1 MAKIIV
7 WSVILSVPLAV
18 LVALYLVSPLRW
30 RKASVSADAPP
41 FRNRVFS
48 ALKRATLAW
57 AWGML
62 AMVLASAALAELS
75 FPVPYSILGWSVPVA
90 VALAAVW
97 GAARP
102 RTYEDRV
109 NRDRNG
115 ALAGWVLLVVAL
127 PFVYLPVC
135 FFSSALARTGFGG
148 LALRRDEKPKEY
160 HITAERYSV
169 AKFAFASPVSEKM
182 IPEDATDIIFDF
194 RFGLFGGTM
203 SLGAGAELKCKVSR
217 EGLEKFAKDNKY
229 KFRSDSYE
237 KNECA
242 DGPQNCD
249 FIWMTFDKY
258 NPPRP
263 STRAWSEEK
272 MPDGTVKWE
281 PILEPV
287 ERPKKFLAYNYIY
300 SNCGGYSFFY
310 DVDGQVL
317 YASWSSN

>member
-1 MAKIIV
+1 MIRIALVLGVLFAI
-7 WSVILSVPLAV
+7 
-18 LVALYLVSPLRW
+18 LVALRLVSPQRW
-30 RKASVSADAPP
+30 RKASVPADALP
-41 FRNRVFS
+41 FRNKAFS
-48 ALKRATLAW
+48 ALKRAALAW

-62 AMVLASAALAELS
+62 AMLLASAALAELS
-75 FPVPYSILGWSVPVA
+75 FPVPFSILGWSVPVA
-90 VALAAVW
+90 VVLAAVW
-97 GAARP
+97 GALRP

-109 NRDRNG
+109 DRIRNG
-115 ALAGWVLLVVAL
+115 ARIGWLLLVICL
-127 PFVYLPVC
+127 PLVYLPIC
-135 FFSSALARTGFGG
+135 LFGSALSRTGFGG
-148 LALRRDEKPKEY
+148 LGLRRDEKPKKY
-160 HITAERYSV
+160 HITAERYSA
-169 AKFAFASPVSEKM
+169 AKFTFASPISESM

-203 SLGAGAELKCKVSR
+203 LGAGAELKCKVSR

-249 FIWMTFDKY
+249 WIWTTFDKY
-258 NPPRP
+258 NPPHK
-263 STRAWSEEK
+263 STRCQSAEK
-272 MPDGTVKWE
+272 MPDGTWKWE

-317 YASWSSN
+317 YANWSSN

>member
-1 MAKIIV
+1 MIGIALV
-7 WSVILSVPLAV
+7 LGVLLAI
-18 LVALYLVSPLRW
+18 LVALRLVSPQRW
-30 RKASVSADAPP
+30 RKASVPADALP
-41 FRNRVFS
+41 FRNKAFS
-48 ALKRATLAW
+48 ALKRAALAW

-62 AMVLASAALAELS
+62 AMLLASAALAELS
-75 FPVPYSILGWSVPVA
+75 FPVPFSILGWSVPVA
-90 VALAAVW
+90 VVLAAVW
-97 GAARP
+97 GALRP

-109 NRDRNG
+109 DRIRNG
-115 ALAGWVLLVVAL
+115 ARIGWLLLVICL
-127 PFVYLPVC
+127 PLVYLPIC
-135 FFSSALARTGFGG
+135 LFGSALSRTGFGG
-148 LALRRDEKPKEY
+148 LGLRRDEKPKKY
-160 HITAERYSV
+160 HITAERYS
-169 AKFAFASPVSEKM
+169 AARFAFASPISESM

-203 SLGAGAELKCKVSR
+203 LGAGAELKCKVSR

-258 NPPRP
+258 NPPHK
-263 STRAWSEEK
+263 STRCQCAEK
-272 MPDGTVKWE
+272 MPDGTWKWE

-317 YASWSSN
+317 YANWSSN

>member
-1 MAKIIV
+1 MIGIALV
-7 WSVILSVPLAV
+7 LGVLLAI
-18 LVALYLVSPLRW
+18 LVALRLVSPQRW
-30 RKASVSADAPP
+30 RKASVPADALP
-41 FRNRVFS
+41 FRNKAFS
-48 ALKRATLAW
+48 ALKRAALAW

-62 AMVLASAALAELS
+62 AMLLASAALAELS
-75 FPVPYSILGWSVPVA
+75 FPVPFSILGWSVPVA
-90 VALAAVW
+90 VVLAAVW
-97 GAARP
+97 GALRP

-109 NRDRNG
+109 DRIRNG
-115 ALAGWVLLVVAL
+115 ARIGWLLLVICL
-127 PFVYLPVC
+127 PLVYLPIC
-135 FFSSALARTGFGG
+135 LFGSALSRTGFGG
-148 LALRRDEKPKEY
+148 LGLRRDEKPKKY
-160 HITAERYSV
+160 HITAERYS
-169 AKFAFASPVSEKM
+169 AARFAFASPISESM

-203 SLGAGAELKCKVSR
+203 LGAGAELKCKVSR
-217 EGLEKFAKDNKY
+217 EGLEKFAKGNKY

-317 YASWSSN
+317 YANWSSN

>member
-1 MAKIIV
+1 MIGIALVLGVLFAI
-7 WSVILSVPLAV
+7 
-18 LVALYLVSPLRW
+18 LVALRLVSPQRW
-30 RKASVSADAPP
+30 RKASVPADALP
-41 FRNRVFS
+41 FRNKAFS
-48 ALKRATLAW
+48 ALNRAALAW

-62 AMVLASAALAELS
+62 AMLLASAALAELS
-75 FPVPYSILGWSVPVA
+75 FPVPFSILGWSVPVA
-90 VALAAVW
+90 VVLAAVW
-97 GAARP
+97 GALRP

-109 NRDRNG
+109 DRIRNG
-115 ALAGWVLLVVAL
+115 ARIGWLLLVICL
-127 PFVYLPVC
+127 PLVYLPIC
-135 FFSSALARTGFGG
+135 LFGSALSRTGFGG
-148 LALRRDEKPKEY
+148 LGLRRDEKPKKY
-160 HITAERYSV
+160 HITAERYS
-169 AKFAFASPVSEKM
+169 AARFAFASPISESM

-203 SLGAGAELKCKVSR
+203 LGAGAELKCKVSR

-310 DVDGQVL
+310 DVDGQIL
-317 YASWSSN
+317 YANWSSN

>member
-1 MAKIIV
+1 MIGIALV
-7 WSVILSVPLAV
+7 LGVLLAI
-18 LVALYLVSPLRW
+18 LVALRLVSPQRW
-30 RKASVSADAPP
+30 RKASVPADALP
-41 FRNRVFS
+41 FRNKAFS
-48 ALKRATLAW
+48 ALKRAALAW

-62 AMVLASAALAELS
+62 AMLLASAALAELS

-90 VALAAVW
+90 VVLAAVW
-97 GAARP
+97 GALRP

-109 NRDRNG
+109 DRIRNG
-115 ALAGWVLLVVAL
+115 ARIGWLLLVICL
-127 PFVYLPVC
+127 PLVYLPIC
-135 FFSSALARTGFGG
+135 LFGSALSRTGFGG
-148 LALRRDEKPKEY
+148 LGLRRDEKPKKY
-160 HITAERYSV
+160 HITAERYSA
-169 AKFAFASPVSEKM
+169 AKFTFASPISESM

-203 SLGAGAELKCKVSR
+203 LGAGAELKCKVSR

-317 YASWSSN
+317 YANWSSN

>member
-1 MAKIIV
+1 M
-7 WSVILSVPLAV
+7 
-18 LVALYLVSPLRW
+18 
-30 RKASVSADAPP
+30 
-41 FRNRVFS
+41 
-48 ALKRATLAW
+48 
-57 AWGML
+57 
-62 AMVLASAALAELS
+62 
-75 FPVPYSILGWSVPVA
+75 
-90 VALAAVW
+90 
-97 GAARP
+97 RP

-109 NRDRNG
+109 DRIRNG
-115 ALAGWVLLVVAL
+115 ARIGWLLLVICL
-127 PFVYLPVC
+127 PLVYLPIC
-135 FFSSALARTGFGG
+135 LFGSALSRTGFGG
-148 LALRRDEKPKEY
+148 LGLRRDEKPKKY
-160 HITAERYSV
+160 HITAERYS
-169 AKFAFASPVSEKM
+169 AARFAFASPISESM

-203 SLGAGAELKCKVSR
+203 LGAGAELKCKVSR

-317 YASWSSN
+317 YANWSSN

>member
-1 MAKIIV
+1 MIGIALV
-7 WSVILSVPLAV
+7 LGVLLAI
-18 LVALYLVSPLRW
+18 LVALRLVSPQRW
-30 RKASVSADAPP
+30 RKASVPADALP
-41 FRNRVFS
+41 FRNKAFS
-48 ALKRATLAW
+48 ALKRAALAW

-62 AMVLASAALAELS
+62 AMLLASAALAELS
-75 FPVPYSILGWSVPVA
+75 FPVPFSILGWSVPVA
-90 VALAAVW
+90 VVLAAVW
-97 GAARP
+97 GALRP

-109 NRDRNG
+109 DRIRNG
-115 ALAGWVLLVVAL
+115 ARIGWLLLVICL
-127 PFVYLPVC
+127 PLVYLPIC
-135 FFSSALARTGFGG
+135 LFGSALSRTGFGG
-148 LALRRDEKPKEY
+148 LGLRRDEKPKKY
-160 HITAERYSV
+160 HITAERYSA
-169 AKFAFASPVSEKM
+169 AKFTFASPISESM

-203 SLGAGAELKCKVSR
+203 LGAGAELKCKVSR

-317 YASWSSN
+317 YANWSSN

>member
-1 MAKIIV
+1 MIGIALVLGVLFAI
-7 WSVILSVPLAV
+7 
-18 LVALYLVSPLRW
+18 LVALRLVSPQRW
-30 RKASVSADAPP
+30 RKASVPADALP
-41 FRNRVFS
+41 FRNKAFS
-48 ALKRATLAW
+48 ALKRAALAW

-62 AMVLASAALAELS
+62 ARLLASAALAELS
-75 FPVPYSILGWSVPVA
+75 FPVPFSILGWSVPVA
-90 VALAAVW
+90 VVLAAVW
-97 GAARP
+97 GALRP

-109 NRDRNG
+109 DRIRNG
-115 ALAGWVLLVVAL
+115 ARIGWLLLVICL
-127 PFVYLPVC
+127 PLVYLPIC
-135 FFSSALARTGFGG
+135 LFGSALSRTGFGG
-148 LALRRDEKPKEY
+148 LGLRRDEKPKKY
-160 HITAERYSV
+160 HITAERYSA
-169 AKFAFASPVSEKM
+169 AKFTFASPISESM

-203 SLGAGAELKCKVSR
+203 LGAGAELKCKVSR

-287 ERPKKFLAYNYIY
+287 ARPKKFLAYNYIY

-317 YASWSSN
+317 YANWSSN

>member
-1 MAKIIV
+1 MIGIALVLGVLFAI
-7 WSVILSVPLAV
+7 
-18 LVALYLVSPLRW
+18 LVALRLVSPQRW
-30 RKASVSADAPP
+30 RKASVPADALP
-41 FRNRVFS
+41 FRNKAFS
-48 ALKRATLAW
+48 ALKRAALAW

-62 AMVLASAALAELS
+62 AMLLASAALAELS
-75 FPVPYSILGWSVPVA
+75 FPVPFSILGWSVPVA
-90 VALAAVW
+90 VVLAAVW
-97 GAARP
+97 GALRP

-109 NRDRNG
+109 DRIRNG
-115 ALAGWVLLVVAL
+115 ARIGWLLLVICL
-127 PFVYLPVC
+127 PLVYLPIC
-135 FFSSALARTGFGG
+135 LFGSALSRTGFGG
-148 LALRRDEKPKEY
+148 LGLRRDEKPKKY
-160 HITAERYSV
+160 HITAERYS
-169 AKFAFASPVSEKM
+169 AARFAFASPISESM

-203 SLGAGAELKCKVSR
+203 LGAGAELKCKVSR

-237 KNECA
+237 KNECS

-317 YASWSSN
+317 YANWSSN

>member
-1 MAKIIV
+1 MIGIALVLGVLFAI
-7 WSVILSVPLAV
+7 
-18 LVALYLVSPLRW
+18 LVALRLVSPQRW
-30 RKASVSADAPP
+30 RKASVPADALP
-41 FRNRVFS
+41 FRNKAFS
-48 ALKRATLAW
+48 ALKRAALAW

-62 AMVLASAALAELS
+62 AMLLASAALAELS
-75 FPVPYSILGWSVPVA
+75 FPVPFSILGWSVPVA
-90 VALAAVW
+90 VVLAAVW
-97 GAARP
+97 GALRP

-109 NRDRNG
+109 DRVGNG
-115 ALAGWVLLVVAL
+115 ARIGWLLLVIAL

-135 FFSSALARTGFGG
+135 LFGSALARNGFGG
-148 LALRRDEKPKEY
+148 LGLRRSEKPKEY
-160 HITAERYSV
+160 HITAERYSA
-169 AKFAFASPVSEKM
+169 AKFAFASPISESM

-203 SLGAGAELKCKVSR
+203 LGAGAELKCKVSR

-258 NPPRP
+258 NPPHK
-263 STRAWSEEK
+263 STRCQYAEK
-272 MPDGTVKWE
+272 MPDGTIKWK

-310 DVDGQVL
+310 DVDRQIL
-317 YASWSSN
+317 YANWSSN